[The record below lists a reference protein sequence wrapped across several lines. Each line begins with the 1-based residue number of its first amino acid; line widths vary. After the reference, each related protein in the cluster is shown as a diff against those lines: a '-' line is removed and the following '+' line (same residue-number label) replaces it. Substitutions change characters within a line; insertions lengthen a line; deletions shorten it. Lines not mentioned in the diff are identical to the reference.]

1 MRINPTVNLFRVF
14 QIVCKQGDWFSFAK
28 HRDDFLTDGYDHN
41 DVLQLCARLAKLRDV
56 DEAVLVRSGLN
67 SVWLNWKCDPVLRKK
82 DDNSVMSIYDFMI
95 ISSWDDAKVVKE
107 PHGFADS
114 ILKRGFFFV
123 HVI

>member
-1 MRINPTVNLFRVF
+1 MESICMNDCPSSMKLWKNKFFLIDRRTVPDYLTWSSTKSCV
-14 QIVCKQGDWFSFAK
+14 S
-28 HRDDFLTDGYDHN
+28 DDFLTDGYDHN

-95 ISSWDDAKVVKE
+95 ILS
-107 PHGFADS
+107 
-114 ILKRGFFFV
+114 
-123 HVI
+123 